1 MRKIAPL
8 GRWLRLAVILGAL
21 GSVAVAGAD
30 VTWRLMG
37 HDRVM
42 PPVAVLRAPVEV
54 QAAPTDLGPALMLAP
69 SGAAEVP
76 VAEAETPEAPL
87 NLILLGVIVRDDPS
101 RSLALLR
108 SDQSEGNYR
117 IGEEVAPGVTLTAI
131 AQDRVTLSKDG
142 ADIVLYFA
150 GAEAAPDVEAVPTG
164 AERLMALITSGQGG
178 SISEQVDAAARAEPV
193 TTQDYID
200 MWRKRIIANPA
211 QVLDTIGLVP
221 GEKGY
226 TIAEKHDVGVNRA
239 GLRAGDIVT
248 SVNGQSVGN
257 VDKDRALYDVIAD
270 SGLARIEVER
280 DGRTIVMSFP
290 LQ

>member
-1 MRKIAPL
+1 MIPIAPL

-30 VTWRLMG
+30 VTWRVMG

-42 PPVAVLRAPVEV
+42 PSVAVLRAPVEA
-54 QAAPTDLGPALMLAP
+54 QTAPTDLGPALALAP
-69 SGAAEVP
+69 FGAAEVA
-76 VAEAETPEAPL
+76 VAEVEAVEAPL
-87 NLILLGVIVRDDPS
+87 NLVLLGVIVRDDPS

-117 IGEEVAPGVTLTAI
+117 IDEEVAPGTTLTAI

-142 ADIVLYFA
+142 AEIVLYFA
-150 GAEAAPDVEAVPTG
+150 GAEATPDAEAVPTG
-164 AERLMALITSGQGG
+164 AERLMALITSGKGG
-178 SISEQVDAAARAEPV
+178 SISEQVDAASRAEPV

-257 VDKDRALYDVIAD
+257 VDKDRALYDVIAE

>member
-69 SGAAEVP
+69 FGAAEVP

-164 AERLMALITSGQGG
+164 AEWLMALITSGQGG

>member
-69 SGAAEVP
+69 FGAAEVP

-257 VDKDRALYDVIAD
+257 VDKDRALYGVIAD

>member
-42 PPVAVLRAPVEV
+42 PPVAVLRARVEV

-69 SGAAEVP
+69 FGAAEVP
-76 VAEAETPEAPL
+76 VAEAEIPEAPL

>member
-21 GSVAVAGAD
+21 GSVAVARAD

-69 SGAAEVP
+69 FGAAEVP

-164 AERLMALITSGQGG
+164 DR
-178 SISEQVDAAARAEPV
+178 PC
-193 TTQDYID
+193 
-200 MWRKRIIANPA
+200 
-211 QVLDTIGLVP
+211 
-221 GEKGY
+221 
-226 TIAEKHDVGVNRA
+226 GVRE
-239 GLRAGDIVT
+239 G
-248 SVNGQSVGN
+248 
-257 VDKDRALYDVIAD
+257 
-270 SGLARIEVER
+270 
-280 DGRTIVMSFP
+280 
-290 LQ
+290 

>member
-69 SGAAEVP
+69 FGAAEVP

-226 TIAEKHDVGVNRA
+226 TNAEKHDVGVNRA

>member
-69 SGAAEVP
+69 FGAAEVP
-76 VAEAETPEAPL
+76 VAEAEIPEAPL

>member
-1 MRKIAPL
+1 
-8 GRWLRLAVILGAL
+8 VILGAL

-69 SGAAEVP
+69 FGAAEVP

>member
-69 SGAAEVP
+69 FGAAEVP

-87 NLILLGVIVRDDPS
+87 NLILLGVIVRDDPN

>member
-21 GSVAVAGAD
+21 GSVAVVGAD

-42 PPVAVLRAPVEV
+42 PPVAVL
-54 QAAPTDLGPALMLAP
+54 
-69 SGAAEVP
+69 
-76 VAEAETPEAPL
+76 AEAETPEAPL

>member
-69 SGAAEVP
+69 FGAAEVP

>member
-1 MRKIAPL
+1 MMTFERTTKWVRF
-8 GRWLRLAVILGAL
+8 GVILAAL
-21 GSVAVAGAD
+21 SSVAAAGAQT
-30 VTWRLMG
+30 TWQVMG
-37 HDRVM
+37 HDRVI
-42 PPVAVLRAPVEV
+42 PPIAKLQAPA
-54 QAAPTDLGPALMLAP
+54 QAPLAPTDLAPALALAP
-69 SGAAEVP
+69 FGAAEVV
-76 VAEAETPEAPL
+76 VAEAQSAEVPQ

-108 SDQSEGNYR
+108 SGQTEGNFR
-117 IGEEVAPGVTLTAI
+117 IGDEVVPGTTITAISHDHVTLLNNGNES
-131 AQDRVTLSKDG
+131 R
-142 ADIVLYFA
+142 LYFA
-150 GAEAAPDVEAVPTG
+150 GKEMASDGAQVPTG
-164 AERLMALITSGQGG
+164 AERLLALIKSGQGG
-178 SISEQVDAAARAEPV
+178 SISERVDAASRAEPV

-200 MWRKRIIANPA
+200 MWRERIIANPA
-211 QVLDTIGLVP
+211 EVLDTIGLVP

-257 VDKDRALYDVIAD
+257 VDQDRALYDVIAE

-280 DGRTIVMSFP
+280 DGRMIVMSFP

>member
-69 SGAAEVP
+69 FGAAEVP

-87 NLILLGVIVRDDPS
+87 NLILLGVIVRDHHS

-131 AQDRVTLSKDG
+131 AQNRVTLSKDG

-150 GAEAAPDVEAVPTG
+150 GAEAASDVEAVPTG

-178 SISEQVDAAARAEPV
+178 SISEQVDAAARAEPI

-226 TIAEKHDVGVNRA
+226 TIAEKHDVGVSRA

-248 SVNGQSVGN
+248 RVNGQSVGN

-270 SGLARIEVER
+270 SGLARIELER